1 MGAKWVGPRLDM
13 VVKRTAKAELNRLI
27 WAVTDIGNMVLS
39 VGADEMVNAIE
50 TTPSS
55 IVPGKDNRVDTGL
68 MKDSVDVEDVHQVSS
83 AKYEGSVGWV
93 YLIEDYFLVQE
104 HGGMSSGL
112 LRGNRRITPMH
123 ALSKVYMRLQ
133 EELANEL
140 ESLRA

>member
-1 MGAKWVGPRLDM
+1 MGAKWVGPKLDT
-13 VVKRTAKAELNRLI
+13 VVKRTARAALNRLI

-55 IVPGKDNRVDTGL
+55 IVLGKDNRVDTGL
-68 MKDSVDVEDVHQVSS
+68 MKDSVDVEDIHQVSS
-83 AKYEGSVGWV
+83 TKYEGSAGWI

-112 LRGNRRITPMH
+112 LSGNRRITPMH
-123 ALSKVYMRLQ
+123 ALTKAYLKLQ